1 MVLDPITDFGGMG
14 NSTEIKAAI
23 TRIIDLLKS
32 KQITGLFTSYTTEG
46 DGIDQSVVGVSSL
59 IDAWVSLRNLEN
71 NGERHRGLFV
81 LKSRGMAHS
90 NQIRSFQLTDDG
102 IKIGK
107 MDLAGRRSA
116 LSES

>member
-1 MVLDPITDFGGMG
+1 
-14 NSTEIKAAI
+14 
-23 TRIIDLLKS
+23 
-32 KQITGLFTSYTTEG
+32 
-46 DGIDQSVVGVSSL
+46 
-59 IDAWVSLRNLEN
+59 
-71 NGERHRGLFV
+71 
-81 LKSRGMAHS
+81 MAHS